1 MNEPSIEVGEAQ
13 EGLDVA
19 DFPWF
24 RPILNAI
31 YFGGVHREAV
41 GREDETKVLD
51 TFRVELAF
59 VGASVQSMLSEATQD
74 LADVSAMVGQ
84 VVSVKPPCFVW
95 LRNLFSLGLCHYSK
109 TRRSQYIGVRSTSSA
124 LV

>member
-1 MNEPSIEVGEAQ
+1 VNEPSIEVGEAQ

-41 GREDETKVLD
+41 GRKDETKVLD

-74 LADVSAMVGQ
+74 LADVSAMVGLVVGVDENVVQ
-84 VVSVKPPCFVW
+84 VDYNRDVE
-95 LRNLFSLGLCHYSK
+95 
-109 TRRSQYIGVRSTSSA
+109 
-124 LV
+124 